1 VTVLT
6 EALDRILNWL
16 HKQQRQHPE
25 LSHRYWCLG
34 AMTPIDNQLYPQLRS
49 GLSRAEIVEIS
60 KNLPEPLPP
69 EVIELYQ
76 WRNGGQS
83 EIVYMSDWL
92 FNFGEG
98 FGQQHAASFLD
109 LQSAISSYRSKRSN
123 SLQDVTVDNLLTN
136 RYDNNSIKFFDAMEC
151 VEGYMVLNQNRKS
164 YPIVFWDFKGG
175 GDTIYSKYASLSAM
189 MVTIAECY
197 ENACTVDD
205 RGRLIENKD
214 KIWEI
219 WRKHNA
225 SFWVDLSLRNID
237 LIQDKL
243 PPYICDEQLF
253 RTVISELA
261 DTLRFSQDVRLVEV
275 LSTFLRYSPTDP
287 NYNRQLSHD
296 AAMYLSSVGVRQS
309 VDFLLPI
316 LNENHWKN
324 RYLSIVALGQI
335 KDSRAVP
342 ALIDCLQDEHES
354 VRKEAKI
361 ALDRIQKGDGE
372 LAEFRSNPAISFL
385 ESQYRLH
392 GTDLHDLI

>member
-16 HKQQRQHPE
+16 HEQQRQHPE
-25 LSHRYWCLG
+25 LHLYQYWRLDG
-34 AMTPIDNQLYPQLRS
+34 NTPIDGQLYPQMRS
-49 GLSRAEIVEIS
+49 GLSRSEIAEIS
-60 KNLPEPLPP
+60 KDLSEPLPP

-76 WRNGGQS
+76 WRNGGRS
-83 EIVYMSDWL
+83 GPYISDWL

-98 FGQQHAASFLD
+98 FGEQCAAKLID
-109 LQSAISSYRSKRSN
+109 VQSAVSSYRGKKSY
-123 SLQDVTVDNLLTN
+123 SLEDVTVDNLLTN
-136 RYDNNSIKFFDAMEC
+136 RYDNNSMKFFDAVQC
-151 VEGYMVLNQNRKS
+151 VEGYMVMNQNIKS
-164 YPIVFWDFKGG
+164 YPIVFWDFQGG
-175 GDTIYSKYASLSAM
+175 GDTVYSKYTSLSDM
-189 MVTIAECY
+189 MVTIAECC

-214 KIWEI
+214 KTWEI

-225 SFWVDLSLRNID
+225 SYWVNLSLRNID
-237 LIQDKL
+237 LIQNKL
-243 PPYICDEQLF
+243 PPYICDERLSA
-253 RTVISELA
+253 TVISELA

-275 LSTFLRYSPTDP
+275 LSTFLKNSPTDP
-287 NYNRQLSHD
+287 NYNRQLSHS
-296 AAMYLSSVGVRQS
+296 AAMYLSRVGIRQS

-316 LNENHWKN
+316 LNGNYWEN
-324 RYLSIVALGQI
+324 RYLAIVALGQI
-335 KDSRAVP
+335 KDNRAIP
-342 ALIDCLQDEHES
+342 SLIDCLQDEHES

-385 ESQYRLH
+385 ESQYRLQ

>member
-34 AMTPIDNQLYPQLRS
+34 ATTPIDNQLYPQLRS

-83 EIVYMSDWL
+83 GIIYMSDWL

-98 FGQQHAASFLD
+98 FGQQCAASFLD
-109 LQSAISSYRSKRSN
+109 LQSAVSSYESKRSN
-123 SLQDVTVDNLLTN
+123 ILQDVTIDNLLTS
-136 RYDNNSIKFFDAMEC
+136 RYDKDSIKFFDAMEC

-175 GDTIYSKYASLSAM
+175 GDTVYSKYTSLTDM

-219 WRKHNA
+219 WRKYNA

-237 LIQDKL
+237 LIQNKL

-287 NYNRQLSHD
+287 NYNRQLSHH
-296 AAMYLSSVGVRQS
+296 AAMYLSSVCVRQS

-316 LNENHWKN
+316 LNEKYWEN
-324 RYLSIVALGQI
+324 RYLAIVALGQI
-335 KDSRAVP
+335 KDNRAIP
-342 ALIDCLQDEHES
+342 SLIDCLQDEHES